1 MGSRYMYSDR
11 TGIVAPDAGWVPP
24 IRYLLRR
31 ARILELLRK
40 QPVGRLL
47 EVGCGAGALLCDLT
61 RRGYAAQ
68 GLETSEKAL
77 QVAARIAE
85 IKGRPPHG
93 SSTPQTDR
101 QEPCNMEG
109 ERQ

>member
-31 ARILELLRK
+31 ARLLELLLK
-40 QPVGRLL
+40 QPVGRLS

-61 RRGYAAQ
+61 RRGSASQ
-68 GLETSEKAL
+68 GLGTSATAL
-77 QVAARIAE
+77 SFAAPIGRLTSWERVFHQVLI
-85 IKGRPPHG
+85 
-93 SSTPQTDR
+93 
-101 QEPCNMEG
+101 
-109 ERQ
+109 

>member
-68 GLETSEKAL
+68 GLETSDKAL
-77 QVAARIAE
+77 PVAARLAE
-85 IKGRPPHG
+85 ITASRSEEHT
-93 SSTPQTDR
+93 SELQSLMR
-101 QEPCNMEG
+101 ISYAV
-109 ERQ
+109 

>member
-24 IRYLLRR
+24 IGYLLRR

-47 EVGCGAGALLCDLT
+47 EAGCGGGALLSYLT
-61 RRGYAAQ
+61 RRGYAGH
-68 GLETSEKAL
+68 GLATSD
-77 QVAARIAE
+77 
-85 IKGRPPHG
+85 KGRPVAAPEAGVRASHHRAF
-93 SSTPQTDR
+93 SIPQP
-101 QEPCNMEG
+101 E
-109 ERQ
+109 